1 MAFIGF
7 IDINSG
13 EAPAGGRPPAGPGR
27 GRLFFIGFIGIY
39 WDLLDLLDLLG
50 FRQPLLRAAVPGVMD
65 GPQNHD
71 YLFISERITHGMA
84 VIRTSPASGG
94 RHRPFI
100 FYWIY

>member
-7 IDINSG
+7 IEISLG

-27 GRLFFIGFIGIY
+27 GRLFFIGFIRIY
-39 WDLLDLLDLLG
+39 KDLLDLLG

-84 VIRTSPASGG
+84 GIRTIAASGG

-100 FYWIY
+100 SYWIY